1 MLHIGHSELHQPI
14 PHLLN
19 DLMGSHQVVTVT
31 GTGEDN
37 ASSPPRDALNG
48 NSQISSV
55 AAAPSD
61 NTLDGWL

>member
-19 DLMGSHQVVTVT
+19 VLLGSHQVVTVT
-31 GTGEDN
+31 GTGEDS
-37 ASSPPRDALNG
+37 ASSPPRDDLNG
-48 NSQISSV
+48 SSQNSSV